1 VSLAK
6 LGLVVL
12 VGLPIIALGQ
22 EQPSSRPQEEQ
33 PSSRPQAQEAPS
45 SSKLDEGQSSSSCI
59 NHIVFSQEFLARYP
73 NAGGACREVKVE
85 DGQKWARFDADVVR
99 VRGRQVTAN
108 FVDRFDKSLGTL
120 TFEASPEARVE
131 VNGRDTRFSSLKPGD
146 KLSFWMPENRVGMYA
161 QPGAASESSK
171 LALIDSEPVRR

>member
-1 VSLAK
+1 MSLSK

-12 VGLPIIALGQ
+12 VGIPVIAVGQ
-22 EQPSSRPQEEQ
+22 EQSSSKVE
-33 PSSRPQAQEAPS
+33 AQQS
-45 SSKLDEGQSSSSCI
+45 SSKLEEGQSSSSCI
-59 NHIVFSQEFLARYP
+59 SNIVFSQEFLARYP
-73 NAGGACREVKVE
+73 DAGSACREVKVK

-99 VRGRQVTAN
+99 VRGRRVTAN

-131 VNGRDTRFSSLKPGD
+131 VNGRDMRFSSLKPGD
-146 KLSFWMPENRVGMYA
+146 KLSFWMPENRVGIYA
-161 QPGAASESSK
+161 EPGAASESSK

>member
-1 VSLAK
+1 MRLAK

-12 VGLPIIALGQ
+12 VGLPIIAVGQ

-33 PSSRPQAQEAPS
+33 SSSRPQEAPS
-45 SSKLDEGQSSSSCI
+45 SSKLEEGQSSSSCI

-73 NAGGACREVKVE
+73 YAGGACREVKVE

-99 VRGRQVTAN
+99 VKGRQVTAN
-108 FVDRFDKSLGTL
+108 FVDRFDRSLGTL
-120 TFEASPEARVE
+120 TFEASTEARVE

-161 QPGAASESSK
+161 HPGAASESSK